1 MEQHLYLQEII
12 PNKASGLMAAAYAVL
27 TMADCWLQY
36 SLVICIFS
44 QHSLVDSPFCMPL
57 IPFLLP
63 HGTFLKHDKS
73 KVKFT
78 LFFLHECSNSLLKLC
93 SSAEKKL
100 LPTQSVDADLFN
112 NEGMFS
118 CSSQHFFIPSV

>member
-1 MEQHLYLQEII
+1 MVKGDLSAELYLLEII
-12 PNKASGLMAAAYAVL
+12 PNKASGLMAAADAVL
-27 TMADCWLQY
+27 TVGDCWLQH

-44 QHSLVDSPFCMPL
+44 QHYLVDSPFFMPL

-78 LFFLHECSNSLLKLC
+78 
-93 SSAEKKL
+93 
-100 LPTQSVDADLFN
+100 
-112 NEGMFS
+112 
-118 CSSQHFFIPSV
+118 HFFYMNVQILS